1 MRALSLLCQDHQR
14 DPRSSA
20 LIAPDEHRP
29 HLARGPS
36 ALIRHLPSPLIWD
49 LLSHP
54 VQVRMRQ
61 DPDTAKP
68 WSLAD
73 QPLHAVA
80 ALLWA
85 LLVVDGTQNL
95 VDPSC
100 TVIPKDVAGAG
111 AVLGGGGAPAA
122 SKAAPAPKTAPVGPL
137 TPSVAAAPKT
147 ALMKDHSNTPFMQAP
162 KTALMKDHS
171 NNPFMQQYV
180 LPSTVACPPAC
191 KCSPRRPPR
200 GSAHHDVH
208 RMVVLTTAFGPP
220 FSHRYLAAQGATGA
234 VASGIVP
241 DAPSA
246 VTSAASGGV
255 NGGGG
260 GAAAAAAAAA
270 AAGGGGGGGGVG
282 GVREMARDVGI
293 GSNAARE
300 EAKEEGGRER
310 RETRER
316 VRLIASDCV

>member
-1 MRALSLLCQDHQR
+1 M
-14 DPRSSA
+14 
-20 LIAPDEHRP
+20 
-29 HLARGPS
+29 
-36 ALIRHLPSPLIWD
+36 
-49 LLSHP
+49 
-54 VQVRMRQ
+54 QVRTRQ

-122 SKAAPAPKTAPVGPL
+122 SKAAPAPKTAPVGPS
-137 TPSVAAAPKT
+137 TPSVAA
-147 ALMKDHSNTPFMQAP
+147 AP

-246 VTSAASGGV
+246 VTSAASGGG

-270 AAGGGGGGGGVG
+270 AAGVGGGGGGGG